1 MTPSIRF
8 ALLLIFIASCEV
20 AIAAV
25 DPQSAEPALDGTWV
39 GNCEATDGRPLFVAM
54 RINDSDT
61 SPRIFVSIRRKR
73 IGGVPAKEVVIDG
86 DTVSFRLDAQNQERQ
101 FEMRRVG
108 NHLDGKVTVGREGS
122 IPLHLERGLE
132 PALAEFKPLIG
143 DYRTAEGELI
153 FVGYDEN
160 PSQPKN
166 PLYFY
171 VTRGDVLMQ
180 IVPIGRGK
188 FIVDSG
194 AQLTFEEVPR
204 GPARRLIWTD
214 PKQAPRVADR
224 VELYGEEEVSFDG
237 HGARLSGTLYLP
249 TTKGPHSALVFV
261 HGSGPQQR
269 LDNLSMAD
277 RFARTGIACL
287 SYDKRGAG
295 KSTGDWRVANFDVL
309 ADDVLAGVEL
319 LRTRPEIRADKVG
332 LWGVSQAAW
341 IIPLAASRSDHVAF
355 CIPVSGGAVCPAEQ
369 ELWRR
374 TEYLHFFGCNSVLQD
389 AMRRGVALHF
399 QWEQLFKNGRFPI
412 PPLFEVEAL
421 DMYYDAPAVIRN
433 VRQPVLAIFG
443 EMDRLTP
450 PRESAAIWARE
461 LHLAGNRDYSI
472 RLFPRATH
480 GILETDGTGNPFEI
494 LPERRLAPGYLQTM
508 FDWIGQHVQATVP
521 GGKRNVVDSG
531 PGADEI
537 IESRGMQK
545 LPWYGSAPVQVPLM
559 LACVLASAVTLIGW
573 PAAWL
578 VRRLRKLPLAV
589 GAHRRPIVAGWFV
602 HFLGLAMCV
611 ALLAILRFLGDGS
624 PSNYYRWAEIDLW
637 ILAFLTLAVAWLAIR
652 LIRVAIREQRAKTW
666 TRSRRVFYW
675 FTAVSVLLWVPYFF
689 YWTWGPLL
697 AS

>member
-8 ALLLIFIASCEV
+8 ALMLAIIASSEV

-39 GNCEATDGRPLFVAM
+39 GTCEASGGRPLYVAV
-54 RINDSDT
+54 RINDSGT
-61 SPRIFVSIRRKR
+61 SPRIFVSIRRQR
-73 IGGVPAKEVVIDG
+73 IGGVQAKEVVIDG
-86 DTVSFRLDAQNQERQ
+86 DAVSFRLDAENQERQ
-101 FEMRRVG
+101 FELRRVG
-108 NHLDGKVTVGREGS
+108 NRLDGQVTVGHES
-122 IPLHLERGLE
+122 PIPLHLERGLE
-132 PALAEFKPLIG
+132 LSLADLKPLIG
-143 DYRTAEGELI
+143 DYRTGEGDII

-166 PLYFY
+166 PLFFY

-188 FIVDSG
+188 FFVDSG
-194 AQLTFEEVPR
+194 DRMEFEEVPN
-204 GPARRLIWTD
+204 GPARRLTWTD
-214 PKQAPRVADR
+214 PKKGARVADR
-224 VELYGEEEVSFDG
+224 VELYREEEVSFDG
-237 HGARLSGTLYLP
+237 PGARLSGTLYLP
-249 TTKGPHSALVFV
+249 TTKGPHAALVFV

-277 RFARTGIACL
+277 RFARTGTACL
-287 SYDKRGAG
+287 SYDKRGTG
-295 KSTGDWRVANFDVL
+295 KSTGDWRTADFDVL

-319 LRTRPEIRADKVG
+319 LRTRPEVRADKIG

-389 AMRRGVALHF
+389 AMRRGVALHY

-421 DMYYDAPAVIRN
+421 DMYHDAPAVIRN
-433 VRQPVLAIFG
+433 VHQPVLAIFG

-450 PRESAAIWARE
+450 PRESAAIWAHE
-461 LHLAGNRDYSI
+461 LRVAGNRDFSV

-521 GGKRNVVDSG
+521 GGKRNVVDSN
-531 PGADEI
+531 PGTEEI

-545 LPWYGSAPVQVPLM
+545 LPCYGSVPVQVPLM
-559 LACVLASAVTLIGW
+559 SACVLASTVTLIGW

-578 VRRLRKLPLAV
+578 IRRIRKRPYPTGVRR
-589 GAHRRPIVAGWFV
+589 GPIVAGWFA
-602 HFLGLAMCV
+602 HFLGLGMFV

-624 PSNYYRWAEIDLW
+624 PSNYYRWAEVDLW
-637 ILAFLTLAVAWLAIR
+637 ILAILTLAVGWLAIR

-666 TRSRRVFYW
+666 TRSRRVFFW
-675 FTAVSVLLWVPYFF
+675 FTAASALLWVPYFM